1 MDYTIKTLK
10 INNGTMDYS
19 FFGTGDKNLIIIS
32 GMSTFG
38 VPEMAEAVS
47 LRYASY
53 IDEYTVYLFD
63 RLHPL
68 PDNCSIRE
76 MAGDLASAMKKLG
89 ISNADIMGNSQGGMM
104 ALSLAINHPDL
115 VHSMI
120 LCSTYCRP
128 TPTGNVTF
136 PIWKKLSLEQ
146 NGVELYRDFFTRA
159 YSNPN
164 LELLKQI
171 ENTATD
177 DQCRKF
183 AIMLQANLDFDCFN
197 DLNKIK
203 CPVFV
208 IGVEND
214 KVLGVEGSNEIAE
227 ILGCDK
233 HIYKEYGH
241 SVCDEAPDFIDR
253 MHDFYASIW

>member
-1 MDYTIKTLK
+1 MFEIVRDDLMNYVK
-10 INNGTMDYS
+10 IGS
-19 FFGTGDKNLIIIS
+19 GSKSLIIIS
-32 GMSTFG
+32 GMSMFG
-38 VPEMAEAVS
+38 VESMAEAVATA
-47 LRYASY
+47 YDSY
-53 IDEYTVYLFD
+53 TDEYTCYLFD
-63 RLHPL
+63 RANHLS
-68 PDNCSIRE
+68 DNCTIE
-76 MAGDLASAMKKLG
+76 EIADDLAKTMKKAG

-104 ALSLAINHPDL
+104 ALSLAINHPEL

-128 TPTGNVTF
+128 TPTGNITF
-136 PIWKKLSLEQ
+136 PIWKKLSEEQ
-146 NGVELYRDFFTRA
+146 KGVELYRDFFSRA

-171 ENTATD
+171 ENTATAE
-177 DQCRKF
+177 QCRKF
-183 AIMLQANLDFDCFN
+183 AIMSQANLDFDCFD

-208 IGVEND
+208 IGVEHD

-253 MHDFYASIW
+253 MHDFYASIWYN